1 MPRRKKLTDMAVLRA
16 VATALLLAAVATDA
30 ARAAEHHTIVIQ
42 HMELESIPGTFRV
55 GDTVTFDNRAD
66 MAHNLYVTYDDG
78 TIDNLDTQFT
88 GMKKSVT
95 LRRAGPAKIRCWIHP
110 VINLDMDI
118 APAADAAKQ

>member
-1 MPRRKKLTDMAVLRA
+1 MMPRTRKSTGLPLLSA
-16 VATALLLAAVATDA
+16 VAIVLLAAISTHGAGA
-30 ARAAEHHTIVIQ
+30 AQHHTIVIH

-55 GDTVTFDNRAD
+55 GDTVTFDNQAD

-118 APAADAAKQ
+118 APAADAAKP